1 MTPFELRQLVE
12 YDPETGSL
20 IWKQRDGN
28 ARLNSKLAGKPAFA
42 QLSDGYLTG
51 RIKGKNYKAHRIA
64 WAVAYGEWPQGQIDH
79 INGDRSDNRLP
90 NLRVVSN
97 SENGKHCGPNAA
109 WVAVTHI
116 PTMISA
122 RAYDRHHR
130 LARERAI
137 ACVELMVADCRDAEC
152 QFPERVAQEDTPND
166 R

>member
-1 MTPFELRQLVE
+1 MALS
-12 YDPETGSL
+12 YDDLL
-20 IWKQRDGN
+20 IEITEDR
-28 ARLNSKLAGKPAFA
+28 PA
-42 QLSDGYLTG
+42 SGM
-51 RIKGKNYKAHRIA
+51 
-64 WAVAYGEWPQGQIDH
+64 W
-79 INGDRSDNRLP
+79 
-90 NLRVVSN
+90 
-97 SENGKHCGPNAA
+97 HCGPNAA